1 MGEIDAIFPVHGPL
15 RGPLLTIG
23 KHNMKNA
30 LVIGL
35 VALGFA
41 AFDADAAKR
50 FGGGSNLGKQR
61 PAPTQKEAAPAA
73 APTTPAAPAQ
83 GAAPAKPAAPAAT
96 PAAPAPKP
104 SFMQRWGGMLA
115 GLAIGAAL
123 MSLFGGGAFG
133 TFMATLLMGLAVAA
147 IVVLALR
154 FFASRGKPAA
164 ATPAGSPMAF
174 ESAPREE
181 PSAAPAGATGR
192 PRFEIGSA
200 LGGSVSREELAAP
213 APAAGIPG
221 LDKEA
226 FLRVAK
232 TSFIRL
238 QDANDRGDL
247 DDIRDFTTPELYA
260 EIAMIVKERKEPQKT
275 EVVSINASLYDAVV
289 EDGWE
294 IASVRFTGL
303 VREEAGANP
312 VPVDELW
319 HVRKK
324 AGDPKG
330 AWLIMGIQQVE

>member
-1 MGEIDAIFPVHGPL
+1 
-15 RGPLLTIG
+15 
-23 KHNMKNA
+23 MKTA
-30 LVIGL
+30 FVIAL
-35 VALGFA
+35 VALGLA
-41 AFDADAAKR
+41 AFEADAAKR

-164 ATPAGSPMAF
+164 ATPSGSPMAF

-181 PSAAPAGATGR
+181 PAAPQGAR
-192 PRFEIGSA
+192 PRFEIGGA
-200 LGGSVSREELAAP
+200 LGGSVPKEELAAP
-213 APAAGIPG
+213 APATGIPG

-275 EVVSINASLYDAVV
+275 EVVSINASLHDAVV

-303 VREEAGANP
+303 IREEAGANP

-324 AGDPKG
+324 ANDPKG
-330 AWLIMGIQQVE
+330 SWLIMGIQQVE